1 MGKKIN
7 WGMLVSHHPPC
18 QFDRTFKI
26 LNIRFCV
33 RCTAILL
40 GILFYVF
47 LLSYIALPESFN
59 LLIGFILP
67 IPAILNF
74 ILNELGFLINS
85 NLKRLITGLLLG
97 ISIGI
102 LIKGFLKGDLI
113 LGFAILTWIIIL
125 EFIVVLILNKA
136 KVLDKFIKEYENAV
150 YKESN

>member
-1 MGKKIN
+1 
-7 WGMLVSHHPPC
+7 MLISHHPPY

-33 RCTAILL
+33 RCTAIFL

-47 LLSYIALPESFN
+47 LLSYIALPKNFD

-74 ILNELGFLINS
+74 MLNELKFLINS

-113 LGFAILTWIIIL
+113 LGFAILIWIIIL

>member
-1 MGKKIN
+1 
-7 WGMLVSHHPPC
+7 MLVSHHPPC

-26 LNIRFCV
+26 FNIRFCV
-33 RCTAILL
+33 RCTAIFL

-47 LLSYIALPESFN
+47 LLSYIALPKNFD

-74 ILNELGFLINS
+74 MLNELKFLINS

-150 YKESN
+150 KKLGFCCKLIT